1 MAADKD
7 TWQHAACNVPLATL
21 NIWLVPFHFNRHIMV
36 TSCLILTILTAAL
49 NVHWLIV
56 STLQMTTSF
65 ELPATFNEQT
75 ACQSCQPM
83 PLHWITD
90 YILLVLHKQLYATN
104 VQLLSRVQVCFPVG
118 RDTMCPLWYITIV
131 GGGWFRQI
139 PFYWAFYCCC
149 FENGTFLSFFFQES
163 QGWKNYVCHLPSRQF
178 EFPIPHRYT
187 LFWGKRENSRIN

>member
-7 TWQHAACNVPLATL
+7 TWQHAARNVPLATL

-36 TSCLILTILTAAL
+36 TSCLILTILTAVL

-139 PFYWAFYCCC
+139 PFYWSI
-149 FENGTFLSFFFQES
+149 L
-163 QGWKNYVCHLPSRQF
+163 LL
-178 EFPIPHRYT
+178 
-187 LFWGKRENSRIN
+187 LFWKWNIFVIFFSGESGLKKLRVPFALKTIWISDSSPIYIILREERE